1 MNHILLIGGL
11 LWTLLLGIWAYRL
24 SAHDLYAEK
33 VWVWLWIAGRL
44 LVRFV
49 LGMALLWAFA
59 AAFQPPEPAYRIL
72 IVEADLPQAW
82 DKADTLLHKRYRGIK
97 TGLLAV
103 KGSQTLW
110 ILPPT
115 DDPALFRWLREI
127 RPHPTSSP
135 APESSTPPRFLSQ
148 LGPYLPLV
156 CQMVWIGRHPPSQTP
171 ENLYLLWCEATPP
184 PKASLPTY
192 YSAGGIPPPERPL
205 SETQIALRLAAGMT
219 FLLLLGDGL
228 MTYILRHNLP
238 LK

>member
-1 MNHILLIGGL
+1 MNYILLIGGI
-11 LWTLLLGIWAYRL
+11 LWTLLLGVWAYRL
-24 SAHDLYAEK
+24 SAHDIYAEK
-33 VWVWLWIAGRL
+33 PWVWLWIAGRL

-72 IVEADLPQAW
+72 IVEADLPEAW
-82 DKADTLLHKRYRGIK
+82 DKADTLLRQRYKGIK

-103 KGSQTLW
+103 KGAQTLW
-110 ILPPT
+110 VLPPT
-115 DDPALFRWLREI
+115 DDPALFRWLRDI
-127 RPHPTSSP
+127 RPQATSSR
-135 APESSTPPRFLSQ
+135 ASESATSARFLSQ
-148 LGPYLPLV
+148 LGPYLPFV
-156 CQMVWIGRHPPSQTP
+156 HQMVWIGRRPPSQTP
-171 ENLYLLWCEATPP
+171 ESLYLLWCEATSPR
-184 PKASLPTY
+184 KASLPAY
-192 YSAGGIPPPERPL
+192 YSAGEIPPPERPL

>member
-1 MNHILLIGGL
+1 MNYILLIGGL

-24 SAHDLYAEK
+24 SAHDIYANRLR
-33 VWVWLWIAGRL
+33 VWLWIAGRL
-44 LVRFV
+44 LVRFF

-72 IVEADLPQAW
+72 IVEADLPEAW
-82 DKADTLLHKRYRGIK
+82 DKADTLLRQRYKGIK

-103 KGSQTLW
+103 KGARTLW
-110 ILPPT
+110 VLPPT

-127 RPHPTSSP
+127 RPQATASP
-135 APESSTPPRFLSQ
+135 ASESSTPPRFLSQ
-148 LGPYLPLV
+148 LGPYLPFV
-156 CQMVWIGRHPPSQTP
+156 RQMVWIGRRIPSQTS
-171 ENLYLLWCEATPP
+171 ENLCLLWCEPTLPP
-184 PKASLPTY
+184 EAPLPIY
-192 YSAGGIPPPERPL
+192 SSAGEIPPPERPL

-228 MTYILRHNLP
+228 MTYLLRHNLP